1 MLPGEATD
9 DRAVVEASLGL
20 LRAQRLHC
28 RDAGWSS
35 PLLDQYF
42 VTAIYL
48 IARLLLDRN
57 LVKCVLLCDGNLSY
71 FEGVRYRT
79 GP

>member
-1 MLPGEATD
+1 MLPADATD

-20 LRAQRLHC
+20 LRAQRLLT
-28 RDAGWSS
+28 AGWSS
-35 PLLDQYF
+35 LLLDQYF

-57 LVKCVLLCDGNLSY
+57 LGKCVLLCDGNLSY